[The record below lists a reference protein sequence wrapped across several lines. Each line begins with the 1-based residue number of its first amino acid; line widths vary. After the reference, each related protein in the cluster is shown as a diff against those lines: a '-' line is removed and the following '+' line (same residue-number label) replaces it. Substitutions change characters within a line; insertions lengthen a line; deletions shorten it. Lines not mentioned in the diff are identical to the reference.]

1 MIVVTP
7 GEPAGV
13 GPDLV
18 VQLAQDSR
26 TIPLL
31 IVCDAD
37 MLAERA
43 IELGLNLSIDSNV
56 ENPTKKAGEI
66 TVLDVPLTNRCV
78 SGVLD
83 VANADAVVSALN
95 VAIDGCL
102 NDHYQA
108 LVTGPIQKSLIQES
122 GRRFSGHTE
131 HLAERCCVDEVVMML
146 ASRDMRIALATT
158 HIPLSLVAE
167 TITKELLERKLRIV
181 LRSLQRTFSIL
192 KPRLLVSGLNPHAG
206 ESGHLGRE
214 EINIIEPVCSMLRD
228 EGFNVEGPLPADT
241 LFTNLSRRS
250 ADAVFVMYHDQG
262 LPVLKYAAFG
272 DAVNITLG
280 LPFVRTSVDH
290 GTALDIAGSGLA
302 DAGSFG
308 AALTM
313 AGRLTFDVADEI

>member
-18 VQLAQDSR
+18 VQLAQDGR
-26 TIPLL
+26 TIPVL
-31 IVCDAD
+31 IICDAA

-43 IELGLNLSIDSNV
+43 FELGLSLSIDSNV
-56 ENPTKKAGEI
+56 DNPTTKANEI
-66 TVLDVPLTNRCV
+66 TVLDVPLANRCV

-83 VANADAVVSALN
+83 TANAEGVLSALD

-102 NDHYQA
+102 NGRYEA

-122 GRRFSGHTE
+122 GRGFSGHTE
-131 HLAERCCVDEVVMML
+131 YLAEKCRVDEVVMML
-146 ASRDMRIALATT
+146 AGGDLRVALATT
-158 HIPLSLVAE
+158 HIPLSLVAK

-181 LRSLQRTFSIL
+181 LSSLQRTFLISEP
-192 KPRLLVSGLNPHAG
+192 KLLVSGLNPHAG
-206 ESGHLGRE
+206 ESGHLGQE
-214 EINIIEPVCSMLRD
+214 EISIIEPVCSMLRE

-241 LFTNLSRRS
+241 LFTNLSGR
-250 ADAVFVMYHDQG
+250 AEDAVFVMYHDQG
-262 LPVLKYAAFG
+262 LPVLKYASFG
-272 DAVNITLG
+272 NAVNITLG

-302 DAGSFG
+302 DAGSFV
-308 AALTM
+308 AALKM
-313 AGRLTFDVADEI
+313 ARRLTFDVADEI